1 MLDKTG
7 QSIPT
12 SSRRDMSWGQ
22 LRPNLARHTGSSA
35 AGRVDVRAL
44 CSLILA
50 FVLSAAVAQTQISP
64 MALVGRWSAS
74 ATNSSGVTIA
84 TDVVFTQNMHF
95 FASSTVDGK
104 TFLDFGG
111 TWSVS
116 GNTLAW
122 RYLSSSGSAPAPGTT
137 DTDEIVSVAASK
149 LVLRSSLSGKQH
161 EYIRMR

>member
-7 QSIPT
+7 QSF
-12 SSRRDMSWGQ
+12 SMLSRRDMSWRQ
-22 LRPNLARHTGSSA
+22 LRPNQTRYTRSSA
-35 AGRVDVRAL
+35 AGRVDLRAL
-44 CSLILA
+44 RSLILA
-50 FVLSAAVAQTQISP
+50 FIVNAAIAQTQISP

-74 ATNSSGVTIA
+74 ATNSSGVTIV

-104 TFLDFGG
+104 TFLDLGG

-122 RYLSSSGSAPAPGTT
+122 RYVTSSGSAPAPGTT
-137 DTDEIVSVAASK
+137 DTDEIVSVDASK

>member
-1 MLDKTG
+1 MLDKTD
-7 QSIPT
+7 QSFST
-12 SSRRDMSWGQ
+12 SSRRKMSWVQ
-22 LRPNLARHTGSSA
+22 LRPNQASHTRRSA
-35 AGRVDVRAL
+35 AGRVHVPAL

-50 FVLSAAVAQTQISP
+50 FVLNAAVAQTQISP

-74 ATNSSGVTIA
+74 ATNPSGVTMV

-122 RYLSSSGSAPAPGTT
+122 RYMTSSGSAPAPGTT
-137 DTDEIVSVAASK
+137 DTDEIISVDASK